1 MTSNEGKVCDGV
13 VRILEQR
20 TGKMRTDICRPEKDR
35 VGPPV
40 DLRLKLGGQQYAIEH
55 TKIEAFEKQIE
66 TGWSFSQLIKP
77 IEVALSGELPGPA
90 AYTLCFPVHTS
101 LGVTK
106 AKLASAQSQLA
117 DWVLEKAQSLHM
129 GILERLPRPATR
141 RDLHDCIKERPPG
154 FKYEIAL
161 HCHVP
166 SSPSGQEA
174 GTLRTVRSAP
184 DDENLE
190 ALRVERL
197 RRALSEK
204 CRERPNLQCCK
215 EEDGARTVLVLED
228 NDIAL
233 SEQSLIGT
241 ALAGLLKELSG
252 KLKFPDEI
260 YLVDTS
266 IDPLWQVW
274 PMKYDDKCR
283 PVDDWA
289 GWNYTE
295 FHVDELTDLTK
306 GIM

>member
-1 MTSNEGKVCDGV
+1 M
-13 VRILEQR
+13 
-20 TGKMRTDICRPEKDR
+20 
-35 VGPPV
+35 
-40 DLRLKLGGQQYAIEH
+40 RLKLGGQQYAIEH

-101 LGVTK
+101 LGVTR

-129 GILERLPRPATR
+129 RILERLPRPATR